1 MEVKIQE
8 KSGGEV
14 AEGSGKAE
22 TGAAPWICPH
32 CGRSFKRRNQS
43 HYCGQKPESIDE
55 YIAAQPRELWPYL
68 NAVRDA
74 IRRALPEAEETISWS
89 MPTFR
94 KEFNIIHFA
103 AFKNHVGLYPGT
115 EAIEM
120 FSERLKEYKTGKGSI
135 QFLYSRPIPLELI
148 AEIARWCHDTGKH
161 P

>member
-55 YIAAQPRELWPYL
+55 YIAAQPGELWPYL

-94 KEFNIIHFA
+94 KGFKIMWVCIRGQRPLRCFQNVSKSIRPEKE
-103 AFKNHVGLYPGT
+103 AFSFCT
-115 EAIEM
+115 AD
-120 FSERLKEYKTGKGSI
+120 
-135 QFLYSRPIPLELI
+135 QF
-148 AEIARWCHDTGKH
+148 RWS
-161 P
+161 